1 MDKLTNAGLWARREA
16 AVPRGV
22 SSLHQR
28 FCASASNAELVDA
41 EGTRYIDFG
50 TGIAVCNTGHS
61 HARIVA
67 AVKAQ
72 LDRFSHCAFQVTP
85 YESYIELAERLNA
98 LAPGPT
104 PKKTIFLS
112 TGAEALENAVKIARA
127 HTGRRG
133 LITFQG
139 GYHGRTLLTMAMTGK
154 VAPYK
159 ARFGPMPADIHHVR
173 FPIPYHGFSDD
184 DALAA
189 LQATFAASIEP
200 AAVAAI
206 VIEPVLGEGGFYVAS
221 PRFLQSLRAICDQ
234 HGILLVVDEVQSGF
248 ARTGRMFATEY
259 AGIEPDLMTVAKALA
274 GGFPLSGVIGKAAI
288 MDAPDPGGLG
298 GTYAGSPLGCVAGL
312 EVLKVIAEER
322 LCERSLHIG
331 ALIKARLAS
340 LQAQGMRSI
349 GEVRGLGAMVAM
361 ELVKGGDAAQPNAV
375 LTKAIV
381 MAAAERQLLL
391 LSCGLR
397 SNVIRFLPPLTAS
410 DATIEAGLDRLEQVL
425 RTLAA

>member
-1 MDKLTNAGLWARREA
+1 MDKHTNASLWARREA

-41 EGTRYIDFG
+41 EGTRYIDFA

-85 YESYIELAERLNA
+85 YESYIELAEQLNA
-98 LAPGPT
+98 LAPGPS

-189 LQATFAASIEP
+189 LQATFAASIE
-200 AAVAAI
+200 ATAVAAI
-206 VIEPVLGEGGFYVAS
+206 VIEPVLGEGGFYIAS
-221 PRFLQSLRAICDQ
+221 PRFLQSLRALCDQ

-312 EVLKVIAEER
+312 EVLKIIAEER
-322 LCERSLHIG
+322 LCERSLQIG
-331 ALIKARLAS
+331 ALIKARLAA
-340 LQAQGMRSI
+340 LQSQGMRSI

-361 ELVKGGDAAQPNAV
+361 ELVKGGDAAQPDAA
-375 LTKAIV
+375 LAKAIV

-425 RTLAA
+425 RSVAA